1 MRILFFA
8 DNFPPESNA
17 PAVRTYEHARA
28 WVERGHDVTV
38 VTGVPNSP
46 GGRVYPG
53 YRNAPRAVERMDG
66 IRVVR
71 VWTYVA
77 PNRGTVRRSLDY
89 LSFMTSAVPAALL
102 ERRPSVVV
110 GTSPQPLAALA
121 ASWVAAVRR
130 APFVL
135 EVRDLW
141 PESLV
146 AVGAGGGPMVR
157 ALERLTDG
165 LYRRAVRIVCVTES
179 FRRILTERGVPSEK
193 IAVVRNGVD
202 LDGFRPT
209 AGRAETR
216 SRLGIPE
223 NEFVLAYVGTMGM
236 AHGLATVLDAADL
249 TRGEPI
255 RYLLVGDGAREAE
268 LKADASR
275 RGLPNVSFVARQP
288 RESIPSILAAADAV
302 LVHLRDTPLFSTVI
316 PSKIFEAM
324 AVSRPIVHAVRGESA
339 KIVERAGAG
348 ITVEPG
354 SPEGIVAAARTLAG
368 DPAMARRL
376 GESGRRAVEREFGR
390 REAALAMLRILE
402 DAARCRA

>member
-1 MRILFFA
+1 
-8 DNFPPESNA
+8 
-17 PAVRTYEHARA
+17 
-28 WVERGHDVTV
+28 

-53 YRNAPRAVERMDG
+53 YRNVFRGVERMEG

-89 LSFMTSAVPAALL
+89 LSFMTSALAASLV

-110 GTSPQPLAALA
+110 GTSPQLLAAQA
-121 ASWVAAVRR
+121 AACVAAIRR
-130 APFVL
+130 VPFVL

-157 ALERLTDG
+157 ALARMADG

-179 FRRILTERGVPSEK
+179 FRKILSDRGVPADK

-202 LDGFRPT
+202 LSAFSPLT
-209 AGRAETR
+209 GRAETR
-216 SRLGIPE
+216 ARLGVPRD
-223 NEFVLAYVGTMGM
+223 EFVVAYVGTMGL
-236 AHGLATVLDAADL
+236 AHGLETVLDAADL

-255 RYLLVGDGAREAE
+255 RYLLVGDGAREAG

-275 RGLPNVSFVARQP
+275 RGLSNVTFVAREP
-288 RESIPSILAAADAV
+288 RENIPAIIAAADGV
-302 LVHLRDTPLFSTVI
+302 LVHLRDAPLFSTVI

-324 AVSRPIVHAVRGESA
+324 AVSRPIIHAVRGESA
-339 KIVERAGAG
+339 EIVERAGAG
-348 ITVEPG
+348 ITVAPG
-354 SPEGIVAAARTLAG
+354 SPDGIAAAVRKLRA
-368 DPAMARRL
+368 DPALARRL
-376 GESGRRAVEREFGR
+376 GENGRRAVELEFGR
-390 REAALAMLRILE
+390 REAALSMLRVLE
-402 DAARCRA
+402 DAARGGA